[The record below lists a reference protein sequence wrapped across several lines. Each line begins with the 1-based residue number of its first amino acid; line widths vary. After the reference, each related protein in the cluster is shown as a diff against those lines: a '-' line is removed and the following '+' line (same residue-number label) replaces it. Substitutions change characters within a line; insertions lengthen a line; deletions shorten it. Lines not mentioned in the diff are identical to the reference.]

1 MTTLDGLLA
10 VQERDT
16 EIDQLRHRRATLP
29 TRASLAD
36 LESAGAA
43 LASRLAQVSA
53 ERGDIEDRRAELEKD
68 VSALEQRL
76 KDLDRRM
83 RSGEVTATRELTAMV
98 EQSDSLKRRR
108 TGLEDE
114 ELELMVALEPLDE
127 ELADVGRRGNE
138 LSQQIEGLR
147 VDLSQAEAELDREL
161 TAATEDRELAA
172 SGLPDN
178 LMATYERLRQRLGGV
193 GAARLVGSSC
203 SGCHLV
209 LSATEVDRIRRES
222 PDALILC
229 EQCGRILVR

>member
-1 MTTLDGLLA
+1 MSSLDGLLA

-29 TRASLAD
+29 ARSTLAD
-36 LESAGAA
+36 LEKAASILRERAGV
-43 LASRLAQVSA
+43 VSG
-53 ERGDIEDRRAELEKD
+53 ERGHIEDRRAALERE
-68 VSALEQRL
+68 VSELEQRL

-83 RSGEVTATRELTAMV
+83 KSGEVTATRELTAMV

-108 TGLEDE
+108 GGLEDE

-127 ELADVGRRGNE
+127 ELADIGRREAE
-138 LSQQIEGLR
+138 LAQQMDQLR
-147 VDLSQAEAELDREL
+147 LEVAEAEVELDREL
-161 TAATEDRELAA
+161 AAATEARELAA
-172 SGLPDN
+172 TGLPDA
-178 LMATYERLRQRLGGV
+178 LMATYQRLRQRLGGV

-209 LSATEVDRIRRES
+209 LSATEVDRIRREP

>member
-29 TRASLAD
+29 ARTTLAD
-36 LESAGAA
+36 LENAGVA
-43 LASRLAQVSA
+43 LASRLAEVSA
-53 ERGDIEDRRAELEKD
+53 ERGDFEDRRAELEKE
-68 VSALEQRL
+68 VSELEQRL

-127 ELADVGRRGNE
+127 ELADVGRRGTE

-147 VDLSQAEAELDREL
+147 VELAQAETELDREL
-161 TAATEDRELAA
+161 AAATEDRELAA